1 MAAFMSV
8 PNPRSRHLILPE
20 LGRIQQLRRQVSGV
34 RSQEDSRLRT
44 LTPETLKSKT
54 AGPTPCRL
62 ACIQNVWGPL
72 LTFIDHFLEF
82 VSGSEFGDSTSSD
95 LDGGTRLRVSAI
107 AGLALRDG
115 KRAESNQGY
124 PVPFSKGSGNAVH
137 GGIDRGRCLRLGNVA
152 GSGDPVNQISFI
164 HALS

>member
-1 MAAFMSV
+1 MIRLLPRRVLLRAQTCKAKRQGRPPAVWLVSKMS
-8 PNPRSRHLILPE
+8 
-20 LGRIQQLRRQVSGV
+20 G
-34 RSQEDSRLRT
+34 
-44 LTPETLKSKT
+44 
-54 AGPTPCRL
+54 A
-62 ACIQNVWGPL
+62 PL
-72 LTFIDHFLEF
+72 LTFVDYLLEF
-82 VSGSEFGDSTSSD
+82 VSGSEFGDSTSSN

-137 GGIDRGRCLRLGNVA
+137 GGVDRGRCLRLGNVA